1 MLVHS
6 RKLKFTGKG
15 KRPESATSHSEAAS
29 CNATGLLTAFDQSAA
44 HASERLKSLKSPRVV
59 VVGMA
64 VCDFQIGQEVPEMPR
79 TGNFPPGLGVVR
91 GLDTC
96 TSIINAKIRA
106 CRSKKAFVSA
116 GSHTSRFCRICTD
129 CRKMRASYAACAPV
143 LQSIL
148 SLCEYELSARN
159 TLCFTAEIRG
169 SLLRPKSTA
178 TAATGTVSVLFY
190 PKH

>member
-1 MLVHS
+1 MHRGRGTCVTLAVGNLTPKILAGSFYDMVLKLSISFVLV
-6 RKLKFTGKG
+6 LYAVTF
-15 KRPESATSHSEAAS
+15 
-29 CNATGLLTAFDQSAA
+29 CYLL
-44 HASERLKSLKSPRVV
+44 
-59 VVGMA
+59 
-64 VCDFQIGQEVPEMPR
+64 IGREVPEMPL

-129 CRKMRASYAACAPV
+129 YRKMRASYAACAPV

-148 SLCEYELSARN
+148 SLCEYEPSARN

-178 TAATGTVSVLFY
+178 TAATGRVSVLFY